1 MADFISVIRRAV
13 DGLSN
18 NTPEMRAKV
27 YDKARSAV
35 TRQLENMTPRP
46 PEEMLRRQLD
56 KLEAAIQEVEAE
68 HIEALPEDEGAA
80 VLEEEFSLAPA
91 ADEYSGEER
100 QAVVAESKAE
110 EAPGTYTEEEQ
121 ETAEA
126 EEQPVSASYEPYEPE
141 QAEGEESLSAEHEAE
156 ETAAAYAEEPA
167 APELRDWATEAEEH
181 LAVEP
186 SEPREHDEDKVILPV
201 EETHGAGEEIAE
213 VESFYRDTET
223 SVAGGTVPVAE
234 TVPEYDRAFG
244 DWVEPSETGGPEEEA
259 TGDHGRADQ
268 ELAAAP
274 AVPPATF
281 EPWELPGEPTAG
293 VEDEAEAA
301 PAIAHKPELTGT
313 RITGFEPWKTE
324 DKSGSR
330 DGTAIPADAAS
341 SMGDGLLEW
350 DAADYQAPAD
360 VSGAKPGEA
369 GSLDEF
375 SDWYL
380 EAAGPTAVAGAAAG
394 KAAQADDKNQP
405 EDKPSASDGAQ
416 QNIIDEFLAETEQK
430 AYRIEP
436 TQRRNYAPVV
446 LGILG
451 VALLAG
457 GGYALWTN
465 RDAMTT
471 FVSGLFSSEP
481 PSVAEQ
487 GTDKTTPAATD
498 TGTQTGSPATPPAET
513 AANGAAAPEDGAVTG
528 QKFTQRL
535 LPNGSEVDE
544 GAGSAA
550 ADIAAGGEG
559 KSVSEQTVA
568 AADTPPGQATTPGA
582 QSPTATPATPGTNA
596 TAVAAG
602 QKAFLYEERLGQ
614 ASPTAIPGSVEWT
627 ALRDTG
633 EDGRPN
639 PAIQGK
645 LNVPD
650 RGLTALITFKRNTD
664 NSLPASHLIE
674 VVFSVP
680 PDFEGGAVDNVQRIA
695 MKRTEQDRGDP
706 LVAVAAKVTDDTYLI
721 ALNDFQD
728 VVASNIELMRTRN
741 WIDIPITYRNG
752 RRALLTLDKGTEGAA
767 LFESV
772 IKEWAALENGSGG

>member
-1 MADFISVIRRAV
+1 M
-13 DGLSN
+13 
-18 NTPEMRAKV
+18 
-27 YDKARSAV
+27 
-35 TRQLENMTPRP
+35 
-46 PEEMLRRQLD
+46 
-56 KLEAAIQEVEAE
+56 
-68 HIEALPEDEGAA
+68 EDE
-80 VLEEEFSLAPA
+80 
-91 ADEYSGEER
+91 
-100 QAVVAESKAE
+100 
-110 EAPGTYTEEEQ
+110 T
-121 ETAEA
+121 
-126 EEQPVSASYEPYEPE
+126 
-141 QAEGEESLSAEHEAE
+141 
-156 ETAAAYAEEPA
+156 
-167 APELRDWATEAEEH
+167 
-181 LAVEP
+181 
-186 SEPREHDEDKVILPV
+186 
-201 EETHGAGEEIAE
+201 
-213 VESFYRDTET
+213 
-223 SVAGGTVPVAE
+223 
-234 TVPEYDRAFG
+234 
-244 DWVEPSETGGPEEEA
+244 
-259 TGDHGRADQ
+259 
-268 ELAAAP
+268 
-274 AVPPATF
+274 
-281 EPWELPGEPTAG
+281 
-293 VEDEAEAA
+293 EAA

-324 DKSGSR
+324 DKSGSK
-330 DGTAIPADAAS
+330 DGTAVPAGAAS
-341 SMGDGLLEW
+341 SVDDDLLEW
-350 DAADYQAPAD
+350 DAADYQAPTG
-360 VSGAKPGEA
+360 VSGAKPGQA
-369 GSLDEF
+369 GSFDEI

-380 EAAGPTAVAGAAAG
+380 EAAGPTAVAGAAAAG
-394 KAAQADDKNQP
+394 KGAQADDKNQP
-405 EDKPSASDGAQ
+405 EEKPSAPGGVQ

-436 TQRRNYAPVV
+436 TQRRNYAPIV
-446 LGILG
+446 LGVLG

-487 GTDKTTPAATD
+487 GADKTTPPATD
-498 TGTQTGSPATPPAET
+498 TGAQTGSPATPPAET
-513 AANGAAAPEDGAVTG
+513 AATGAAAPEDGAATG

-550 ADIAAGGEG
+550 ADVAAGGEG

-568 AADTPPGQATTPGA
+568 AADTPPGQAATPGA
-582 QSPTATPATPGTNA
+582 QSPTATPAAPGTNA

-627 ALRDTG
+627 ALHDTG

-752 RRALLTLDKGTEGAA
+752 RRALLTLDKGTDGAA